1 MLSIIMPV
9 KNEQDA
15 IKSTIEKVVYQTSDL
30 NYEIILIDDFSSDKT
45 LEIIESLAKTNSK
58 IKFFKNVNQ
67 GLGPL
72 IDLGIEKSNGNYVAI
87 MMADLSD
94 DIDDLKK
101 YYEIIST
108 NDYDAILGTRFS
120 KHSTLESYP
129 IKKLILNRIF
139 NNFVK
144 IIFLSEYN
152 DFTNAFKIY
161 KKSTLLKLKPF
172 VSESFN
178 IFLELPLKIISRNY
192 KYKIISIKWK
202 NRKKGES
209 KFKIKELGS
218 KYIFT
223 LIYCFAEKI
232 LLKK

>member
-1 MLSIIMPV
+1 MLSIIIPV
-9 KNEQDA
+9 KNEEQ
-15 IKSTIEKVVYQTSDL
+15 IIQSTLQKIIEEIQSID
-30 NYEIILIDDFSSDKT
+30 YEIIVIDDFSDDDTEKIVKSFLTKS
-45 LEIIESLAKTNSK
+45 EK
-58 IKFFKNVNQ
+58 IKFFKNKKR

-72 IDLGIEKSNGNYVAI
+72 VEYGVEISKGEFIAI

-94 DIDDLKK
+94 DLEDLKK
-101 YYEIIST
+101 YYEEIANADLDAVLGSRFLKESVVI
-108 NDYDAILGTRFS
+108 DYP
-120 KHSTLESYP
+120 KV
-129 IKKLILNRIF
+129 KLFLNRLF
-139 NNFVK
+139 NYFVK
-144 IIFLSEYN
+144 LIFLSDYN

-161 KKSTLLKLKPF
+161 RRKTLLNLYPF

-192 KYKIISIKWK
+192 NYKIIPIKWH
-202 NRKKGES
+202 NRKRGKS
-209 KFKIKELGS
+209 KFKIKELGA

>member
-1 MLSIIMPV
+1 MLSIIIPV
-9 KNEQDA
+9 KNEEQ
-15 IKSTIEKVVYQTSDL
+15 IIESTLEKITKEINNID
-30 NYEIILIDDFSSDKT
+30 YEIVIIDDFSNDETENKIKAF
-45 LEIIESLAKTNSK
+45 LKNSKK
-58 IKFFKNVNQ
+58 IKFFKNKKK

-72 IDLGIEKSNGNYVAI
+72 IEYGVEVSEGEFVAI

-94 DIDDLKK
+94 DLEDLKK
-101 YYEIIST
+101 YYEIIENS
-108 NDYDAILGTRFS
+108 DYDAVLGSRFLKNS
-120 KHSTLESYP
+120 KVIDYP
-129 IKKLILNRIF
+129 KFKLFLNRLFNYFVKLIFISN
-139 NNFVK
+139 
-144 IIFLSEYN
+144 YN

-161 KKSTLLKLKPF
+161 RRKTLLNLNPF

-192 KYKIISIKWK
+192 NYKIIPIKWH
-202 NRKKGES
+202 NRKIGKS
-209 KFKIKELGS
+209 KFKIKELGA

>member
-1 MLSIIMPV
+1 MLSIIIPA
-9 KNEQDA
+9 KNEEQIIQSTLEKIIEE
-15 IKSTIEKVVYQTSDL
+15 IKSID
-30 NYEIILIDDFSSDKT
+30 YEIIVIDDFSNDDT
-45 LEIIESLAKTNSK
+45 EK
-58 IKFFKNVNQ
+58 IVKSFQNKSEKVKYFKNKKS

-72 IDLGIEKSNGNYVAI
+72 VEYGVEVAKGEFIAI

-94 DIDDLKK
+94 DLDDLRK
-101 YYEIIST
+101 YYENIANSDFDAVLGSRFLKDSIVI
-108 NDYDAILGTRFS
+108 DY
-120 KHSTLESYP
+120 P
-129 IKKLILNRIF
+129 KLKLFLNRFF
-139 NNFVK
+139 NYFVK
-144 IIFLSEYN
+144 LIFLSDYN

-161 KKSTLLKLKPF
+161 RRKTLLNLHPF

-192 KYKIISIKWK
+192 NYKIIPIKWH
-202 NRKKGES
+202 NRKAGKS
-209 KFKIKELGS
+209 KFKIKELGA

>member
-1 MLSIIMPV
+1 MLSIIIPV
-9 KNEQDA
+9 KNEEQ
-15 IKSTIEKVVYQTSDL
+15 IIESTLEKITKEINNID
-30 NYEIILIDDFSSDKT
+30 YEIVIIDDFSNDDTVNKIKAF
-45 LEIIESLAKTNSK
+45 LKNSKK
-58 IKFFKNVNQ
+58 IKFFKNKKK

-72 IDLGIEKSNGNYVAI
+72 IEYGVEVSEGEFVAI

-94 DIDDLKK
+94 DLEDLKK
-101 YYEIIST
+101 YYEIIEHS
-108 NDYDAILGTRFS
+108 DYDAVLGSRFLKNS
-120 KHSTLESYP
+120 KIIDYP
-129 IKKLILNRIF
+129 KVKLFLNRLFNYFVKLIFISN
-139 NNFVK
+139 
-144 IIFLSEYN
+144 YN

-161 KKSTLLKLKPF
+161 RRKTLLNLNPF

-192 KYKIISIKWK
+192 SYKIIPIKWH
-202 NRKKGES
+202 NRKIGKS
-209 KFKIKELGS
+209 KFKIKELGA